1 MRSKMI
7 VERASAGD
15 FDHVKHALDLL
26 VDLIAIF
33 VRILIILIKR
43 ASDEKSKEEKR
54 RKRN

>member
-1 MRSKMI
+1 MI

-43 ASDEKSKEEKR
+43 ASDEKIKEEKR